1 MESTARDF
9 LLQLLATPGVSGY
22 EQPVQAVVRDYAR
35 SFVDDLQTD
44 LHGNL
49 ILGSNRDAALRVM
62 LAGHCDQIGLIVS
75 HIDDQGF
82 LFVQT
87 VGGWDP
93 QQLVGQATTVW
104 TGSGPLPGVIA
115 RKPIHLL
122 EEAER
127 KKVVKTDDMWIDIGA
142 RSGAEAMER
151 VRVGDSVT
159 LRLDHHLLLNNL
171 VASPGMDNRTGL
183 WVVVEAHRRAHLAGL
198 SCALFTA
205 STVQE
210 EIGLRGARTAA
221 FAIDPH
227 VGIAVDV
234 THATDCPSLDPR
246 QKGDI
251 RLGGGPVISRGPNIN
266 PRICQRL
273 LETGTQ
279 HEIATQTAAL
289 GRAAPN
295 DSNALQ
301 VNRQGVATGLVGV
314 PNRYMHS
321 AVEVCSLEDL
331 DQTAELLARFV
342 SGIGQQRPGA
352 VQTLMGHC
360 PGFGVWTGGFG

>member
-1 MESTARDF
+1 MDPSARGF
-9 LLQLLATPGVSGY
+9 LLELLSTPGVSGY
-22 EQPVQAVVRDYAR
+22 EQTVQGVVRQYAQD
-35 SFVDDLQTD
+35 FVDELDTD

-49 ILGSNRDAALRVM
+49 ILGSRVDSGTRVM

-93 QQLVGQATTVW
+93 QQLVGQAMTVW
-104 TGSGPLPGVIA
+104 TDHGPLPGVIA

-122 EEAER
+122 EEPER
-127 KKVVKTDDMWIDIGA
+127 KKVVKTEEMWVDIGA
-142 RSGAEAMER
+142 RSAEEAESR
-151 VRVGDSVT
+151 VRIGDSVT
-159 LRLDHHLLLNNL
+159 LKLDHHLLLNNL

-183 WVVVEAHRRAHLAGL
+183 WVVVEAHRRAQAAGL

-221 FAIDPH
+221 YAINPH

-234 THATDCPSLDPR
+234 THATDCPSLDPK
-246 QKGDI
+246 QNGKI
-251 RLGGGPVISRGPNIN
+251 KLGGGPVISRGPNIN
-266 PRICQRL
+266 PRICERL
-273 LETGTQ
+273 FRTGRDHGIDTQ
-279 HEIATQTAAL
+279 ASAL

-301 VNRQGVATGLVGV
+301 INRQGVATGLVGV

-321 AVEVCSLEDL
+321 AVEVCSLDDL
-331 DQTAELLARFV
+331 DQSAELLARFV
-342 SGIGQQRPGA
+342 TGIEGQDLQAFKP
-352 VQTLMGHC
+352 
-360 PGFGVWTGGFG
+360 